1 MFVRL
6 AENCVRGALQ
16 LEIQDRVST
25 LADLKE
31 QIEEKHRQL
40 EKQLMQQLDVQ
51 ELLRYTPHCPM
62 LRYIVP
68 SASLNLISDML
79 ASLATGESTDFMK
92 QMVDIK
98 DRRVLYATQG

>member
-1 MFVRL
+1 MCVRL
-6 AENCVRGALQ
+6 AEICVHGALQ

-62 LRYIVP
+62 LRYVVP
-68 SASLNLISDML
+68 SASLNPISDML
-79 ASLATGESTDFMK
+79 AGLATGESTDFIK
-92 QMVDIK
+92 QTVDIK
-98 DRRVLYATQG
+98 NEHVLYATQG